1 MADNVIDARTIK
13 GLGVVSIESGAKLGT
28 VDDVLFDTKGLR
40 AAALR
45 IKADQQEAVVPFED
59 VASVGANAV
68 TVPGDMAARWGANAS
83 PLASLPKLDDVKK
96 LKVVDEA
103 GTLIGT
109 IDDVCLAPDGRIAE
123 LKVHK
128 GGVLGIGG
136 EKHLISASL
145 ITSVG
150 DEVIVVPARQPAP

>member
-1 MADNVIDARTIK
+1 MAGDMIDARTIK

-40 AAALR
+40 LAALH
-45 IKADQQEAVVPFED
+45 IKADRQEAIIPFSE
-59 VASVGANAV
+59 VASVGENAV
-68 TVPGDMAARWGANAS
+68 TVPGDMAARWGAS
-83 PLASLPKLDDVKK
+83 GGELGTLPTLNDVKK

-109 IDDVCLAPDGRIAE
+109 IDDVCVAPDGSIAE
-123 LKVHK
+123 IKVHK
-128 GGVLGIGG
+128 GGVLGVGG
-136 EKHLISASL
+136 ESHRIPASV

-150 DEVIVVPARQPAP
+150 DEVIVVPARQATP